1 MRLGTEATVLV
12 TPRLTL
18 RPVEIEDTAA
28 VVEVM
33 SPAVTRWL
41 ASWPNPMTQ
50 TFARER
56 IVASMAAT
64 ARGGHLWWA
73 VIHQADQRLI
83 GGFGC
88 GLTEADPRRMEISYH
103 LAEAY
108 HGAGYMGEA
117 ARAAVAAIWRL
128 FDVDAIEA
136 GAQIENAASF
146 GLMRALGMTPIGE
159 RDIYG
164 SARDRFEPCRFYELL
179 RPTD

>member
-12 TPRLTL
+12 TPRLML
-18 RPVEIEDTAA
+18 RPVEIGDTAA

-33 SPAVTRWL
+33 SPTVTKWL
-41 ASWPNPMTQ
+41 ASWPNPMTE

-73 VIHQADQRLI
+73 VIHKADQRLI

-88 GLTEADPRRMEISYH
+88 GLTKADRRRMEVSYH
-103 LAEAY
+103 LAAAY

-117 ARAAVAAIWRL
+117 AQAAIASIWRL

-136 GAQIENAASF
+136 GAQIENEASF
-146 GLMRALGMTPIGE
+146 GLMRALGMTPIGT
-159 RDIYG
+159 RDIYS

-179 RPTD
+179 RPTA